1 MDLKLFEQ
9 KLQSLASSL
18 REELQ
23 TLRSNR
29 PSPKMVEDI
38 KVDYY
43 GQLMPIKQL
52 GSISIVP
59 PREIDI
65 SVWDQGAVNSVAK
78 AIETSSLQLTA
89 NIDGNLIRIN
99 LPVLTD
105 ERRKELDKAVRKMA
119 EEVRIRIRGS
129 RDEINKEIKR
139 LEDAGSLSEDIA
151 FKKKEEAQKFVD
163 KFNNEI
169 ESLLANKLRE
179 ISE

>member
-1 MDLKLFEQ
+1 M
-9 KLQSLASSL
+9 QSLASSL